1 MTLSANVVE
10 RCSSYALGYKLTSAA
25 GNYLPNR
32 VAVFSPVS
40 TDKSAFSAWNIPVTI
55 TTNEQARR
63 LFGEC
68 PATQIARILK
78 PTVGGGLGT
87 IPMDVFPIED
97 ATGSAAAEAEI
108 AVTGTAAKDGVVY
121 ITFNGRKTI
130 EGRQCAAA
138 FSKDD
143 TAEDI
148 MAAIAEAINNFIYS
162 PVSVNGG
169 SAESGNELVDEEENE
184 LTDELGDTLVD
195 AEDSGYTLVAKWK
208 GANSNELSIHFECS
222 DTGLTFTDPTFAGGS
237 DGSISLANALANMGD
252 VWYTHVINI
261 YGSSQFDTFANF
273 NGEPD
278 IETNGSGRWSG
289 TTCKPFVCVTGTTES
304 NPETLKALAA
314 NRKSDLTN
322 TLAPAPLSPGFSY
335 EAAANM
341 VVLSAVIADGNAHMD
356 INDRSYADMPAPAN
370 DYIGDM
376 QNFNV
381 RDDLVANG
389 ISTVTYDASNGY
401 TVQSFITFR
410 RPEGQSPL
418 AYDFRYVRDI
428 FVDFNVIYNYRLRE
442 GLYLRDKVILND
454 TDVASVDNII
464 RPKDWKSIIFAMID
478 ALADLA
484 LIADP
489 DYSKANV
496 VVQIAK
502 NDPQRI
508 NTTFYYKRSGI
519 ARKTSTNAYAGFN
532 FGA

>member
-32 VAVFSPVS
+32 VAVFSPIS
-40 TDKSAFSAWNIPVTI
+40 TDKSAYSAYNIPVTI

-87 IPMDVFPIED
+87 IPMDVFPIQD
-97 ATGSAAAEAEI
+97 AAGAAAAEATLT
-108 AVTGTAAKDGVVY
+108 VSGTAAKDGVVY

-143 TAEDI
+143 TAADVK
-148 MAAIAEAINNFIYS
+148 EAIKDAVTAFLYAPIE
-162 PVSVNGG
+162 VT
-169 SAESGNELVDEEENE
+169 ED
-184 LTDELGDTLVD
+184 DDT
-195 AEDSGYTLVAKWK
+195 YTMTAKWK
-208 GANSNELSIHFECS
+208 GANSNELNIHFECS
-222 DTGLTFTDPTFAGGS
+222 DTGLTFTDPTFASGS
-237 DGSISLANALANMGD
+237 DGSISLATALANMGD

-261 YGSSQFDTFANF
+261 YGSSQFDTFATF

-278 IETNGSGRWSG
+278 IETNGTGRWNG
-289 TTCKPFVCVTGTTES
+289 TVCKPFVCVTGTTES
-304 NPETLKALAA
+304 NPETLKTLGA

-322 TLAPAPLSPGFSY
+322 ALAPAPLSPGFTY

-356 INDRSYADMPAPAN
+356 INNRSYADMPAPAN
-370 DYIGDM
+370 DYIGSM

-381 RDDLVANG
+381 RDDLVNNG

-428 FVDFNVIYNYRLRE
+428 LIDFNVIYNYRMRE
-442 GLYLRDKVILND
+442 ELYLRDKVILND

-508 NTTFYYKRSGI
+508 NTTLYYKRSGI

>member
-10 RCSSYALGYKLTSAA
+10 RCSSYALGYKLTSSA

-32 VAVFSPVS
+32 VAVFSPIS
-40 TDKSAFSAWNIPVTI
+40 TDKSAFNAWNIPVTI
-55 TTNEQARR
+55 TTNEQARK

-87 IPMDVFPIED
+87 IPLDVFPIED
-97 ATGSAAAEAEI
+97 ATGAAAAEA
-108 AVTGTAAKDGVVY
+108 ALTVTGTAAKNGVVY

-138 FSKDD
+138 FNAED
-143 TAEDI
+143 TAADVK
-148 MAAIAEAINNFIYS
+148 EAIKDAITAFLYA
-162 PVSVNGG
+162 PVEV
-169 SAESGNELVDEEENE
+169 
-184 LTDELGDTLVD
+184 T
-195 AEDSGYTLVAKWK
+195 EDDGTYTMTAKWK
-208 GANSNELSIHFECS
+208 GANSNELKIHFECS

-237 DGSISLANALANMGD
+237 DGSISLATALNNMGD

-261 YGSSQFDTFANF
+261 YGSPQFDTFANF

-278 IETNGSGRWSG
+278 IETNGTGRWSG

-304 NPETLKALAA
+304 NAETLKALAA

-322 TLAPAPLSPGFSY
+322 ALAPAPLSPGFSY

-341 VVLSAVIADGNAHMD
+341 VVLAAVIADGNAHMD
-356 INDRSYADMPAPAN
+356 INNRSYADMPAPAN

-376 QNFNV
+376 QNFVV

-389 ISTVTYDASNGY
+389 ISTVVYDPSNGY

-428 FVDFNVIYNYRLRE
+428 FVDFNVIYNYRMRE

-464 RPKDWKSIIFAMID
+464 RPKDWKAVIFEMVD

-484 LIADP
+484 LLADP
-489 DYSKANV
+489 DYAKANV

-502 NDPQRI
+502 SDPQRI

>member
-32 VAVFSPVS
+32 VAVFSPIS

-55 TTNEQARR
+55 TTNEQARK

-97 ATGSAAAEAEI
+97 ATGAAAAEATL
-108 AVTGTAAKDGVVY
+108 AVSGTAVKDGVVY

-143 TAEDI
+143 TAADVK
-148 MAAIAEAINNFIYS
+148 EAIKDAITAFLYA
-162 PVSVNGG
+162 PVEV
-169 SAESGNELVDEEENE
+169 
-184 LTDELGDTLVD
+184 T
-195 AEDSGYTLVAKWK
+195 EDDGTYTMTAKWK
-208 GANSNELSIHFECS
+208 GANSNELKIHFDCS

-237 DGSISLANALANMGD
+237 DGSISLADALANMGD
-252 VWYTHVINI
+252 KWYTHVVNI

-278 IETNGSGRWSG
+278 IETNGTGRWSG

-322 TLAPAPLSPGFSY
+322 ALAPAPLSPGFSY

-464 RPKDWKSIIFAMID
+464 RPKDWKSVIFAMID

-484 LIADP
+484 LLADP
-489 DYSKANV
+489 DYAKANV

-502 NDPQRI
+502 SDPQRI

>member
-1 MTLSANVVE
+1 MTLSANIVE

-32 VAVFSPVS
+32 VAVFSPIS
-40 TDKSAFSAWNIPVTI
+40 TDKSAYSAYNIPVTI

-87 IPMDVFPIED
+87 IPMDVFPIQD
-97 ATGSAAAEAEI
+97 AAGAAAAEATLT
-108 AVTGTAAKDGVVY
+108 VTGTAAKDGVVY
-121 ITFNGRKTI
+121 ISFNGRKTI
-130 EGRQCAAA
+130 EGRQCAAV

-143 TAEDI
+143 TAADVK
-148 MAAIAEAINNFIYS
+148 EAIKDAISAFLYA
-162 PVSVNGG
+162 PVEVTEDDGTYTMTSKWKAAN
-169 SAESGNELVDEEENE
+169 ANEL
-184 LTDELGDTLVD
+184 
-195 AEDSGYTLVAKWK
+195 K
-208 GANSNELSIHFECS
+208 IHFECS

-237 DGSISLANALANMGD
+237 DGSISLADALANIGD

-261 YGSSQFDTFANF
+261 YGSSQFDTFATF

-289 TTCKPFVCVTGTTES
+289 TTCKPFVCITGTTES
-304 NPETLKALAA
+304 NAETLKALAA

-322 TLAPAPLSPGFSY
+322 ALAPAPLSPGFSY

-356 INDRSYADMPAPAN
+356 INNRSYADMPAPAN

-389 ISTVTYDASNGY
+389 ISTVIYDASNGY

-442 GLYLRDKVILND
+442 GLYLCDKVILND

-464 RPKDWKSIIFAMID
+464 RPKDWKAVIFEMVD

-484 LIADP
+484 LLADP
-489 DYSKANV
+489 DYAKANV

-502 NDPQRI
+502 SDPQRI
-508 NTTFYYKRSGI
+508 NTTFFYKRSGI